1 MAKTHHAPRPGIS
14 RPIRLI
20 RLTGAAALVSAAL
33 ALSACGDSTGVAF
46 CTGSAGI
53 QATVGESV
61 VFTWRDCA
69 LGSLA
74 VLDPGGRVMW
84 AIQGRFES
92 PVTYGITPTGADVV
106 EVMRNLQVG
115 TTYRA
120 FTGVGQTSLGI
131 AEFTR

>member
-1 MAKTHHAPRPGIS
+1 MAATCSTPRPGIS
-14 RPIRLI
+14 RLI
-20 RLTGAAALVSAAL
+20 RISGMVALVSAAM
-33 ALSACGDSTGVAF
+33 ALSSCGDSSGVAF
-46 CTGSAGI
+46 CSGNSGF
-53 QATVGESV
+53 QATIGESV
-61 VFTWRDCA
+61 TFTWSSCA

-74 VLDPGGRVMW
+74 VLDPNGRVMW

-92 PVTYGITPTGADVV
+92 PVSYGIVPPGADVV

-120 FTGVGQTSLGI
+120 FAGVGQNSIGI